1 MVKMHRPALIG
12 TVFDSVISIG
22 PRSSC
27 RDEQIVWLTVALRR
41 GVVAV
46 VMHSHSSSGWVEVI
60 RKGDVSRLPG
70 RSPNSES
77 GVCPAVRP
85 HVCAWSI
92 QYLYARLIDTDR
104 HVRLSC

>member
-1 MVKMHRPALIG
+1 MIVIKLHFPALIA
-12 TVFDSVISIG
+12 TIYKAVVRIG
-22 PRSSC
+22 PRFSR
-27 RDEQIVWLTVALRR
+27 RDEQIVRLTVALRR
-41 GVVAV
+41 GMVAV

-85 HVCAWSI
+85 HVCAWPV
-92 QYLYARLIDTDR
+92 QYLHARLIDAD
-104 HVRLSC
+104 